1 MLQTCFLADMVH
13 MDVECTRAV
22 VVVVVVVVDEWQ
34 ANSKNL
40 LELFSLLGLCYPLFF
55 VVSCFPFC
63 IDPSILYIR
72 YIYLWQNFLVER
84 GNYH

>member
-13 MDVECTRAV
+13 MDVECTRA
-22 VVVVVVVVDEWQ
+22 VVVVVVDEWQ

-55 VVSCFPFC
+55 CRVVLPF
-63 IDPSILYIR
+63 LY
-72 YIYLWQNFLVER
+72 
-84 GNYH
+84 